1 MRNIDVKNFGE
12 DGYMSTPSFWEEMVR
27 IGKDITYSS
36 PRIVGLR
43 KELREINKKLPAAVY
58 LPFLKFR
65 NYVVVN
71 INVETA
77 KVFATKE
84 RSPYS
89 ISLEMIRE

>member
-1 MRNIDVKNFGE
+1 
-12 DGYMSTPSFWEEMVR
+12 MSTPSFWEEMVR